1 MNSIKISVPSLML
14 VICLSSCGS
23 GQGER
28 VKADSSVTS
37 SSVGNVQLPDAINTD
52 TTSAAPVPLNDTPAV
67 TKSDTQAVNFP
78 DANKETDNKSSKPN
92 NH

>member
-1 MNSIKISVPSLML
+1 LML
-14 VICLSSCGS
+14 VICLSSCGN

-52 TTSAAPVPLNDTPAV
+52 TTSAAPVPLNDTTAV

-78 DANKETDNKSSKPN
+78 DAAKQQDDNTTKTKR
-92 NH
+92 